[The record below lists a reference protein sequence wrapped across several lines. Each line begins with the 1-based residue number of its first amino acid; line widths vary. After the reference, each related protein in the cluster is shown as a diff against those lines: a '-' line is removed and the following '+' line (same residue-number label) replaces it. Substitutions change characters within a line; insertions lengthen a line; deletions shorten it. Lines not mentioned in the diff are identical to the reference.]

1 MRIFVLGLLLTA
13 TVGTT
18 TAAAQGANPWLI
30 RARGVAIIPDASS
43 SPRALDVEADGT
55 VELDITRFLTRNIA
69 LELVLASSSHEVT
82 ATDTEG
88 EVSLGSVNVL
98 PPTLVLQYHPLPEG
112 KFRPYIGAGGNL
124 TFFYT
129 KSGDLDGF
137 DLDESFSWAAQAGFD
152 IPISK
157 RAVFNVDAKY
167 IDMNTSVKSGGTK
180 LFDLD
185 INPIVIG
192 VGIGYRF

>member
-1 MRIFVLGLLLTA
+1 MRIVVLGVLLA
-13 TVGTT
+13 AVVGTT
-18 TAAAQGANPWLI
+18 AASAQVENPWLI
-30 RARGVAIIPDASS
+30 RARGIAIIPDASS
-43 SPRALDVEADGT
+43 SPRGLDVEADGT

-69 LELVLASSSHEVT
+69 VELVLASAGHEVKMR
-82 ATDTEG
+82 DTGG
-88 EVSLGSVNVL
+88 ETSLGSVNVL
-98 PPTLVLQYHPLPEG
+98 PPTLVLQYHLLPEG

-129 KSGDLDGF
+129 KTGDLDAL

-180 LFDLD
+180 VFDLD
-185 INPIVIG
+185 INPIIIG

>member
-1 MRIFVLGLLLTA
+1 MRIVVLGVLLA
-13 TVGTT
+13 AAVGTT
-18 TAAAQGANPWLI
+18 AASAQGEHPWLI

-43 SPRALDVEADGT
+43 SPSGLDVDADGT
-55 VELDITRFLTRNIA
+55 VELDISRFLTRNIA
-69 LELVLASSSHEVT
+69 LELVLATAGHEVKLLG
-82 ATDTEG
+82 TEG
-88 EVSLGSVNVL
+88 ETSLGSVNVL
-98 PPTLVLQYHPLPEG
+98 PPTLVLQYHLLPEG

-124 TFFYT
+124 TVFYT
-129 KSGDLDGF
+129 KTGDLDAL

-180 LFDLD
+180 VFDLD

>member
-1 MRIFVLGLLLTA
+1 MRIVVMGLLIAA

-18 TAAAQGANPWLI
+18 AASAQGAHPWLI
-30 RARGVAIIPDASS
+30 RARGIAIVPDASS
-43 SPRALDVEADGT
+43 SPSGLDVDADGT

-69 LELVLASSSHEVT
+69 LELVLASAGHEVT
-82 ATDTEG
+82 VQDEG
-88 EVSLGSVNVL
+88 EEVSLGSVNVL
-98 PPTLVLQYHPLPEG
+98 PPTLVLQYHLLPEG

-129 KSGDLDGF
+129 KTGDLDGL
-137 DLDESFSWAAQAGFD
+137 DLDESFSWAVQAGFD
-152 IPISK
+152 IPISN

-167 IDMNTSVKSGGTK
+167 IDMNTTVKSGGTK